1 MFRYIF
7 IIYLIY
13 NKKKIK
19 KLIRIGYYY
28 NLIGNYNNN
37 EILSCLRIIIIKK
50 NIYKKKKK
58 KNIKNIIKHILVV
71 DLATHL
77 LLSF

>member
-50 NIYKKKKK
+50 TYIKKKKK
-58 KNIKNIIKHILVV
+58 KI
-71 DLATHL
+71 
-77 LLSF
+77 